1 MFNELTNSVSEFY
14 KCDCQDIF
22 FDVLSTELNLEGVV
36 YFYQHTIG
44 EVVQVIERHFAPVET
59 SLLEASCSRRLDV
72 TISNVLRKKYQSNWR
87 KIYNK
92 TINQQTC
99 VEIMQR
105 VQSVLAIADNEN
117 EQLNQQIVEF
127 IKKCGEITLKM
138 MISDPPLIFDIR

>member
-1 MFNELTNSVSEFY
+1 MTQKFQTAKKERDEFKLMNLELQEQVAKLQNQMTSMVQCQSNSSQSFPMFNELINSVSEFY

-44 EVVQVIERHFAPVET
+44 EVVSLIEKHFQPVEM
-59 SLLEASCSRRLDV
+59 SLLDASCSRRLDV

-92 TINQQTC
+92 AF
-99 VEIMQR
+99 
-105 VQSVLAIADNEN
+105 S
-117 EQLNQQIVEF
+117 
-127 IKKCGEITLKM
+127 
-138 MISDPPLIFDIR
+138 